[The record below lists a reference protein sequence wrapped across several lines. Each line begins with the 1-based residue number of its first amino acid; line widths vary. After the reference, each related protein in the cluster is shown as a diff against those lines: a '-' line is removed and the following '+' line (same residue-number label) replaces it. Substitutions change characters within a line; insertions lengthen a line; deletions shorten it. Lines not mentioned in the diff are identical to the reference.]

1 VLNRVFCCVSHIGSF
16 KDSLSG
22 FFFQVRDLL
31 TGRDLTLIIEPGR
44 SLVANTAVLV
54 NRVTGVKSNGNKNF
68 IVIDGSMSEL
78 IRPSLYGAYQVHSH
92 PFFPCTS
99 IGITLIKFFYFKQ
112 QLLSKLSL
120 SPTV

>member
-1 VLNRVFCCVSHIGSF
+1 MLNRVLCCVSHIGSF

-22 FFFQVRDLL
+22 VFYFQVRDLL

-78 IRPSLYGAYQVHSH
+78 IRPSLYGAYQVHSIPSSPAH
-92 PFFPCTS
+92 PLALP
-99 IGITLIKFFYFKQ
+99 
-112 QLLSKLSL
+112 
-120 SPTV
+120 